1 MISKRNVLV
10 KLERPQVNLGVERI
24 SRVIEMDEYGNE
36 IAEYPDLTYGYDFFE
51 PDVKQKIKNYIS
63 SQLNIECGN
72 LDIENDS

>member
-1 MISKRNVLV
+1 MNSKSKVLV

-51 PDVKQKIKNYIS
+51 PNVEQEIRNYIS
-63 SQLNIECGN
+63 LQLNVKSDNVDVEK
-72 LDIENDS
+72 E

>member
-1 MISKRNVLV
+1 MISKRRVLV

-51 PDVKQKIKNYIS
+51 PDVEQEIRSYIS
-63 SQLNIECGN
+63 LQLNVKSDNVDVEK
-72 LDIENDS
+72 E

>member
-1 MISKRNVLV
+1 MISKRKVLV

-51 PDVKQKIKNYIS
+51 PDVEQAIRNYIS
-63 SQLNIECGN
+63 LQLNVKSDNVDVEK
-72 LDIENDS
+72 ES